1 MLRKQWPKIKWVKIQ
16 CAMILILVLAMLGCA
31 GKDKSVHRAQ
41 ALIIAELESKNKNIN
56 SYGQEYRIR
65 GMLVKRM
72 YFQFEKNG
80 QPFYRFREDLI
91 RAGKRYVYIYN
102 VDGVHDYHYY
112 PDEKKAC
119 RCPTNGA
126 WNESNYDKA
135 RDWHF
140 NYDNARIIGEDI
152 IRGKSC
158 YLLEMQG
165 SIFAVSK
172 EQGIKLAKINLTKDK
187 NQTMVYENI
196 EFDLKDDVFSIP
208 PGVVVTDR
216 KECN

>member
-1 MLRKQWPKIKWVKIQ
+1 MLKKQWAKKQ
-16 CAMILILVLAMLGCA
+16 FAMILILIFAMLGCA
-31 GKDKSVHRAQ
+31 GKDKSGYNSQQSV
-41 ALIIAELESKNKNIN
+41 ISELETQARQIN

-65 GMLVKRM
+65 GLLVKRM

-80 QPFYRFREDLI
+80 QPFYRFREDLT

-102 VDGVHDYHYY
+102 ADGQHDYHYY
-112 PDEKKAC
+112 PDEKKAYS
-119 RCPTNGA
+119 CPTNGA

-140 NYDNARIIGEDI
+140 NYDDAGIIGEEV

-165 SIFAVSK
+165 SIFAVDK
-172 EQGIKLAKINLTKDK
+172 EKGIKLLKMDPSRDINQALY
-187 NQTMVYENI
+187 YENI
-196 EFDLKDDVFSIP
+196 EFDLKDDVFVIP
-208 PGVVVTDR
+208 PDVQVVDR
-216 KECN
+216 KECK